1 MTAPV
6 RPSQPE
12 SGSGLA
18 NLTPVV
24 DDIAPMPAYLERLAE
39 QPQRMMRRRK
49 RSPMLLKIN
58 VTSLIDVTFLLLVY
72 FMVAT
77 SFTGSEE
84 VYRTD
89 IPRREG
95 AGSADPFEL
104 DDEPLRI
111 TVTSTGLAPDM
122 YRLSIDGPYAQPTTF
137 EGLHG
142 FLSANQA
149 RSDTSGGL
157 FEPDHPIV
165 VQPTRT
171 TRWDHAM
178 EAFNAAA
185 RARYTNV
192 TFAKPG

>member
-1 MTAPV
+1 M
-6 RPSQPE
+6 
-12 SGSGLA
+12 SGYGLERS
-18 NLTPVV
+18 TPVGPPE
-24 DDIAPMPAYLERLAE
+24 DIAPLPAYLEKAE
-39 QPQRMMRRRK
+39 PQRMLRRRK
-49 RSPMLLKIN
+49 RAPMHLKIN

-77 SFTGSEE
+77 SFTASEE

-95 AGSADPFEL
+95 AGEADPFEL
-104 DDEPLRI
+104 DDEPLRV

-137 EGLHG
+137 EELNS
-142 FLSANQA
+142 FLAANQA
-149 RSDTSGGL
+149 RADTTGGL

-165 VQPTRT
+165 IQPART

-192 TFAKPG
+192 TFARPG

>member
-1 MTAPV
+1 MSGYGLERSNPAGP
-6 RPSQPE
+6 PE
-12 SGSGLA
+12 
-18 NLTPVV
+18 
-24 DDIAPMPAYLERLAE
+24 DIAPLPAYLEKAE
-39 QPQRMMRRRK
+39 PQRMLRRRK
-49 RSPMLLKIN
+49 RAPMHLKIN

-77 SFTGSEE
+77 SFTASEE

-95 AGSADPFEL
+95 AGEADPFEL
-104 DDEPLRI
+104 DDEPLRV

-137 EGLHG
+137 EELNS
-142 FLSANQA
+142 FLAANQA
-149 RSDTSGGL
+149 RADTTGGL

-165 VQPTRT
+165 IQPART

-192 TFAKPG
+192 TFARPG